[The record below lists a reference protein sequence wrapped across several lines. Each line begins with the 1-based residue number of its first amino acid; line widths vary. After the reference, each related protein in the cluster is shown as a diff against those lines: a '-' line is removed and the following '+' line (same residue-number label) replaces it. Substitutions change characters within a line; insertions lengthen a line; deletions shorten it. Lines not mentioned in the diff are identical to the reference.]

1 MKRALLLAAM
11 AGLATISAEVSAA
24 DLQRGELLFQTCS
37 ACHSVLGD
45 GLGPDLH
52 GIFGQKA
59 AQIAGF
65 KYSDVLKASG
75 LTWDEKTLR
84 AFIADPQALVKGTL
98 MAFPGYKAE
107 ADLDALIAYIKTL
120 Q

>member
-1 MKRALLLAAM
+1 MKRTFLLTVIAAM
-11 AGLATISAEVSAA
+11 ATVSDAAVSA
-24 DLQRGELLFQTCS
+24 DLQRGELLYQTCS

-65 KYSDVLKASG
+65 KYSDALKASE
-75 LTWDEKTLR
+75 LVWDEKTLR
-84 AFIADPQALVKGTL
+84 AFIADPQAVVKGTL
-98 MAFPGYKAE
+98 MAFPGYKAD